1 MCEIHRLI
9 TNTCLTQ
16 VLIFKYH
23 KVMNKIPLSGFCLLL
38 KSRHKHLFRIMRIT
52 YMLLFAAVLCLHA
65 ENAISQK
72 ITLQGDNLSVK
83 DYLNTIEKQTDYL
96 FIYDAGVNVNK
107 KISVNMVGKSIREV
121 LDNLSTQLGLN
132 YSQKGS
138 YIVLSSYKV
147 KETSI
152 PVVAQQKKTI
162 TGVVTD
168 DLGEPIIGANV
179 IEKGTTNGIITD
191 INGKFT
197 LDIAPGAVIQFSYI
211 GYNTQEVKVG
221 NQSTLA
227 IQLVE
232 DTLALSEVV
241 VVGYG
246 IQRKVTT
253 TGAVTKL
260 EGDEINKMTVVN
272 ATKALQGLSPG
283 ITVVDRGGA
292 PGSDDPEIYLR
303 GVGTT
308 GNAKPLVLVDG
319 IEMSLSQ
326 IPSSEIENISVL
338 KDAASASIY
347 GSRAA
352 HGVIL
357 VTTKRGKEGKV
368 KLSYD
373 GTIGFQDRAVKAE
386 QVSARE
392 YMTMV
397 NEALVNSGG
406 SNKYSEDDILATE
419 RGDDPYNHSYLN
431 WGDEVYKPTY
441 ITQHTLNL
449 TGGSEVGRYLVSFD
463 YLDQPGLVKN
473 TEYQRYSYR
482 VNTDLNIGK
491 MLKVSSDVTYRHID
505 RLWPEALGSVQYDV
519 WSMQPTS
526 PVRYENGD
534 YRLDKQNRNA
544 ISLMDMDVVG
554 EDRYNKDV
562 VYGQVKADFEP
573 IKDLVFTGMASLNG
587 SWDRRKIHYKNHKY
601 YNEVGELIT
610 QRNNPNSVK
619 DSRND
624 SYQMTLRFLAN
635 YKKRFGDDHD
645 LALLYGMEQI
655 SYRNYYSMAQRKD
668 LISDALPDISL
679 GSAGSQFAEGYPTK
693 WGINSFFGRVNYGFK
708 DKYLFEA
715 NIRTDG
721 SSRFAKGHKWGVFPS
736 FSAAWRISEEGFM
749 KNLGFVDNLK
759 LRASWGQTGNER
771 IDAFMYLPQ
780 YNTSNVVMNGSLV
793 SAVYQK
799 KMANPD
805 VTWETV
811 EQTNIGLD
819 FGFLNNSIYG
829 ELDWYSKDTKD
840 ILLALGIP
848 HFIGLDAPEQNAGV
862 VRNSG
867 IEAMVGFRKTFGEFT
882 FNTSFNLAYNKNEW
896 IDRGGDDKNISGYN
910 IQTIGSPLNA
920 FYIYQADGLIANEQ
934 ELEEYRAKYKS
945 DPRGMSDLHAGDV
958 KLVDTNNDGTIDPDD
973 RQIFASN
980 IPKFTYGWNI
990 SGEYKGFDLSLL
1002 FQGSSGANRMMYG
1015 EWIEGPSY
1023 EAFTGVH
1030 FRDRWTEENQNGNAE
1045 MPRLEAANNRNASTY
1060 NSFFLKK
1067 TNYLRLKNAQ
1077 LGYTFS
1083 KGITDKLRITK
1094 LRLYVSGSNLLT
1106 FSSLYQGL
1114 DPEGKSDRINDFPPL
1129 KIVNFG
1135 VNIIF

>member
-1 MCEIHRLI
+1 M
-9 TNTCLTQ
+9 
-16 VLIFKYH
+16 
-23 KVMNKIPLSGFCLLL
+23 KVTSA
-38 KSRHKHLFRIMRIT
+38 
-52 YMLLFAAVLCLHA
+52 LLFAAVFCLHA
-65 ENAISQK
+65 ENAFTQR
-72 ITLQGDNLSVK
+72 ITLEGNNLSVK
-83 DYLNTIEKQTDYL
+83 DYLNTIEKQTEYL
-96 FIYDAGVNVNK
+96 FVYDAGVNVNK
-107 KISVNMVGKSIREV
+107 KITLRMNNQSIKEV
-121 LDNLSTQLGLN
+121 LDNLASQLGLS
-132 YSQKGS
+132 YAQEGS
-138 YIVLSSYKV
+138 YIILSSASKNEIAE
-147 KETSI
+147 KLS
-152 PVVAQQKKTI
+152 VAQQKKSI
-162 TGVVTD
+162 TGFVTD
-168 DLGEPIIGANV
+168 ATGEPIIGANV
-179 IEKGTTNGIITD
+179 IEKGTINGIITD
-191 INGKFT
+191 IDGKFT
-197 LDIAPGAVIQFSYI
+197 LSVNPGAIVQVSYI
-211 GYNTQEVKVG
+211 GYNTQEIKITNQPTLNVK
-221 NQSTLA
+221 
-227 IQLVE
+227 LVE
-232 DTLALSEVV
+232 DTQALNEIV

-246 IQRKVTT
+246 VQRKVTT
-253 TGAVTKL
+253 TGAVTKV
-260 EGDEINKMTVVN
+260 EGDALNKMTVVN
-272 ATKALQGLSPG
+272 ATKALQGLTPG
-283 ITVVDRGGA
+283 ITIVDRGGA

-326 IPSSEIENISVL
+326 VPAAEIENISVL

-373 GTIGFQDRAVKAE
+373 GSVGFQDRAIKAE
-386 QVSARE
+386 QLSPRE
-392 YMTMV
+392 YLGMV
-397 NEALVNSGG
+397 NEALVNAGG
-406 SNKYSEDDILATE
+406 SIKYTEDDILATE
-419 RGDDPYNHSYLN
+419 RGDDPYRHSFTN
-431 WGDEVYKPTY
+431 WTDEVYQSNY

-463 YLDQPGLVKN
+463 YLDQPGLTKN
-473 TEYQRYSYR
+473 TEYQRYNYR

-505 RLWPEALGSVQYDV
+505 RLWPEGLGDAQYRA
-519 WSMQPTS
+519 WSMQPTT
-526 PVRYENGD
+526 PIRYENGD
-534 YRLDKQNRNA
+534 YALDKQNDNPV
-544 ISLMDMDVVG
+544 SLLDMNVVG
-554 EDRYNKDV
+554 EDRYNLDAI
-562 VYGQVKADFEP
+562 YGQVKADFEP
-573 IKDLVFTGMASLNG
+573 IKDLIFTGMAAING

-601 YNEVGELIT
+601 YNEAGELLT

-619 DSRND
+619 DERNN

-635 YKKRFGDDHD
+635 YKKRFDDKHD
-645 LALLYGMEQI
+645 LSLLYGMEQI
-655 SYRNYYSMAQRKD
+655 SYRNYYSMAQRKE
-668 LISDALPDISL
+668 LISDELPDVGL
-679 GSAGSQFAEGYPTK
+679 GSAGSQFADGKPTK
-693 WGINSFFGRVNYGFK
+693 WGINSFFGRINYGFM

-736 FSAAWRISEEGFM
+736 FSAAWRISQEEFM
-749 KNLGFVDNLK
+749 KNLTFVDNLK

-780 YNTSNVVMNGSLV
+780 YNVENVVMNGSLV
-793 SAVYQK
+793 SSVFQK

-829 ELDWYSKDTKD
+829 EFDWYTKDTKD

-848 HFIGLDAPEQNAGV
+848 KFIGLEAPEQNAGV

-867 IEAMVGFRKTFGEFT
+867 VEAMVGFRKTFGEVN
-882 FNTSFNLAYNKNEW
+882 FNTSFNFSYNKNQW
-896 IDRGGDDKNISGYN
+896 IDRGGDDNIDKWN
-910 IQTIGSPLNA
+910 IQRVGSPLNA
-920 FYIYQADGLIANEQ
+920 FYIYEADGLIANEK
-934 ELEEYRAKYKS
+934 ELAEYKAMYKS

-958 KLVDTNNDGTIDPDD
+958 KLVDTNGDGTIDPDD
-973 RQIFASN
+973 RQVFTSN

-990 SGEYKGFDLSLL
+990 SADYKGFDLSLL

-1023 EAFTGVH
+1023 EAFGGIH
-1030 FRDRWTEENQNGNAE
+1030 FRDRWTEDNQDPNAS

-1067 TNYLRLKNAQ
+1067 VNYLRLKNAQ
-1077 LGYTFS
+1077 LGYTFDNRLTQ
-1083 KGITDKLRITK
+1083 KAHIGK
-1094 LRLYVSGSNLLT
+1094 LRLYVSGSNLFTL
-1106 FSSLYQGL
+1106 SSMDQGL
-1114 DPEGKSDRINDFPPL
+1114 DPEGKSDRVSAFPPL
-1129 KIVNFG
+1129 RIINFG

>member
-1 MCEIHRLI
+1 
-9 TNTCLTQ
+9 
-16 VLIFKYH
+16 
-23 KVMNKIPLSGFCLLL
+23 MNFCSDNKTVRPDMAVKIL
-38 KSRHKHLFRIMRIT
+38 RIMRF
-52 YMLLFAAVLCLHA
+52 YLLFLVLSVA
-65 ENAISQK
+65 SAFASTSYSQSTSL
-72 ITLQGDNLSVK
+72 TLQ
-83 DYLNTIEKQTDYL
+83 LNNTPIEDVLNRIEEQTEFRFLY
-96 FIYDAGVNVNK
+96 NK
-107 KISVNMVGKSIREV
+107 KIVNVERKVNVAVEGKSISEV
-121 LDNLSTQLGLN
+121 LDNLFKNAGI
-132 YSQKGS
+132 S
-138 YIVLSSYKV
+138 YTISDRQIVLNK
-147 KETSI
+147 KESLTS
-152 PVVAQQKKTI
+152 AQQSNWV

-168 DLGEPIIGANV
+168 EYGDPIIGANV

-191 INGKFT
+191 LDGKFT
-197 LDIAPGAVIQFSYI
+197 INVNPGAVLQFSYI
-211 GYNTQEVKVG
+211 GYMTREITVKD
-221 NQSTLA
+221 QSVLS
-227 IQLVE
+227 IKLSE
-232 DTLALSEVV
+232 DTQALNEVV

-246 IQRKVTT
+246 VQRKVTT

-260 EGDEINKMTVVN
+260 EGDDLNKMTVVN
-272 ATKALQGLSPG
+272 VTKALQGMSPG
-283 ITVVDRGGA
+283 ITIVDRGGA

-308 GNAKPLVLVDG
+308 GNANPLVLVDG

-326 IPSSEIENISVL
+326 IPSSEIDNISVL

-368 KLSYD
+368 RLSYD
-373 GTIGFQDRAVKAE
+373 GSIGFQDRAVKAE

-397 NEALVNSGG
+397 NESLINAGG
-406 SNKYSEDDILATE
+406 VSKYTEDDILATE
-419 RGDDPYNHSYLN
+419 RGSDPFNHSFTN
-431 WGDEVYKPTY
+431 WPDQVYKSNY

-449 TGGSEVGRYLVSFD
+449 NGGSEVGRYLVSFD
-463 YLDQPGLVKN
+463 YLDQPGLTDN
-473 TEYQRYSYR
+473 TEYKRYSYR

-491 MLKVSSDVTYRHID
+491 MLKVSSDMTFRHID
-505 RLWPEALGSVQYDV
+505 RLWPEGLGDAQYNA
-519 WSMQPTS
+519 WSMQPTT
-526 PVRYENGD
+526 PNKYENGD
-534 YRLDKQNRNA
+534 YVLDKQNR
-544 ISLMDMDVVG
+544 SVLSYTDLDVVG
-554 EDRYNKDV
+554 EDRYNMDA

-573 IKDLVFTGMASLNG
+573 IKDLIFTGMVSLNG
-587 SWDRRKIHYKNHKY
+587 NWDRRKIHYKNHKY
-601 YNEVGELIT
+601 YNEAGELIT

-619 DSRND
+619 DERNN
-624 SYQMTLRFLAN
+624 SYQMTMRFLAN

-645 LALLYGMEQI
+645 LAFLYGMEQI
-655 SYRNYYSMAQRKD
+655 SFRKYYSMAQRKD
-668 LISDALPDISL
+668 LISDALPDVSL
-679 GSAGSQFAEGYPTK
+679 GSAGSQFAEGRPTK
-693 WGINSFFGRVNYGFK
+693 WGINSYFGRINYGFR

-715 NIRTDG
+715 NIRADG

-771 IDAFMYLPQ
+771 IDAFMFLPQ
-780 YNTSNVVMNGSLV
+780 YNTANVVMNGSLV

-811 EQTNIGLD
+811 EQTNVGLD
-819 FGFLNNSIYG
+819 FAFLNNSLYG
-829 ELDWYSKDTKD
+829 EIDWYTKDTKD

-848 HFIGLDAPEQNAGV
+848 KFIGLDAPEQNAGV

-867 IEAMVGFRKTFGEFT
+867 IETMLGFRKTFGEVT
-882 FNTSFNLAYNKNEW
+882 FNTSVNLAYNKNEW
-896 IDRGGDDKNISGYN
+896 IDRGGDDKNISGYT
-910 IQTIGSPLNA
+910 IQHLGSALNS
-920 FYIYQADGLIANEQ
+920 FFIYEADGLIANEK

-958 KLVDTNNDGTIDPDD
+958 KLVDSNGDGTIDPDD
-973 RQIFASN
+973 RQIFTSN
-980 IPKFTYGWNI
+980 IPKFTYGLNI
-990 SGEYKGFDLSLL
+990 GGEYKGFDVSLL

-1030 FRDRWTEENQNGNAE
+1030 FRDRWTEENQDGNAK

-1067 TNYLRLKNAQ
+1067 VNYLRLKNVQ
-1077 LGYTFS
+1077 VGYTFPS
-1083 KGITDKLRITK
+1083 SIVDKLHLTK
-1094 LRLYVSGSNLLT
+1094 LRLYVSGSNLFT
-1106 FSSLYQGL
+1106 FSSMDKGL
-1114 DPEGKSDRINDFPPL
+1114 DPEAKSDRINAFPPL
-1129 KIVNFG
+1129 RIMNFG
-1135 VNIIF
+1135 VNVIF

>member
-1 MCEIHRLI
+1 
-9 TNTCLTQ
+9 
-16 VLIFKYH
+16 
-23 KVMNKIPLSGFCLLL
+23 
-38 KSRHKHLFRIMRIT
+38 
-52 YMLLFAAVLCLHA
+52 MLLFAAVLCLHA

-138 YIVLSSYKV
+138 YIVLSSHKV

-232 DTLALSEVV
+232 DTQALSEVV

>member
-1 MCEIHRLI
+1 
-9 TNTCLTQ
+9 
-16 VLIFKYH
+16 
-23 KVMNKIPLSGFCLLL
+23 MNKIPLSGFCPAL

-52 YMLLFAAVLCLHA
+52 YMFLFAAIFCLHA

-83 DYLNTIEKQTDYL
+83 DYLNTIEKQTEYL

-107 KISVNMVGKSIREV
+107 KISMNMVSTSIKEV
-121 LDNLSTQLGLN
+121 LDNMSSQLGLS

-138 YIVLSSYKV
+138 YIVLSSYKA
-147 KETSI
+147 KETSV
-152 PVVAQQKKTI
+152 PAVAQQKKTI

-168 DLGEPIIGANV
+168 DMGEPIIGANV

-191 INGKFT
+191 MDGKFT
-197 LDIAPGAVIQFSYI
+197 LEIAPGAIVQVSYI
-211 GYNTQEVKVG
+211 GYNTQEIKVG

-227 IQLVE
+227 IKLVE
-232 DTLALSEVV
+232 DTQALSEVV

-253 TGAVTKL
+253 TGAVSKL
-260 EGDEINKMTVVN
+260 EGEDLNKMTVVN

-283 ITVVDRGGA
+283 ITIVDRGGA

-373 GTIGFQDRAVKAE
+373 GTIGFQDRAVKAK

-392 YMTMV
+392 YMTMA

-406 SNKYSEDDILATE
+406 SIKYSEEDILATE
-419 RGDDPYNHSYLN
+419 RGDDPYNHSYIN
-431 WGDEVYKPTY
+431 WADEVYKPNY

-463 YLDQPGLVKN
+463 YLDQPGLIKN

-505 RLWPEALGSVQYDV
+505 RLWPESLGSVQYDV

-554 EDRYNKDV
+554 EDRYNKDI

-601 YNEVGELIT
+601 FNDAGELVT

-619 DSRND
+619 DERND

-668 LISDALPDISL
+668 LISDALPDVSL
-679 GSAGSQFAEGYPTK
+679 GSAGSQFAEGKPTK

-708 DKYLFEA
+708 DRYLFEA

-721 SSRFAKGHKWGVFPS
+721 SSRFAKGNKWGVFPS

-749 KNLGFVDNLK
+749 KNLTFVDNLK

-811 EQTNIGLD
+811 EQTNVGLD
-819 FGFLNNSIYG
+819 FGILNNMIYG
-829 ELDWYSKDTKD
+829 ELDWYSKETKD

-848 HFIGLDAPEQNAGV
+848 KFIGLDAPEQNAGV

-867 IEAMVGFRKTFGEFT
+867 IEAMVGFRKTFGDFT
-882 FNTSFNLAYNKNEW
+882 FNTSFNLAYNNNKW
-896 IDRGGDDKNISGYN
+896 VDRGGDDKNISGYN
-910 IQTIGSPLNA
+910 IQTIDSPLNA

-934 ELEEYRAKYKS
+934 ELAEYKAKYKS

-958 KLVDTNNDGTIDPDD
+958 KLVDTNGDGTIDPDD
-973 RQIFASN
+973 RQIFNPN
-980 IPKFTYGWNI
+980 IPKFTFGWNI
-990 SGEYKGFDLSLL
+990 SGEYKGFDLTLL

-1023 EAFTGVH
+1023 EAFTGIH

-1067 TNYLRLKNAQ
+1067 ANYLRLKNAQ
-1077 LGYTFS
+1077 LGYTFPKS
-1083 KGITDKLRITK
+1083 ITDNLRITK

-1129 KIVNFG
+1129 RIVNFG

>member
-1 MCEIHRLI
+1 MNSISDKKIERHSTAIKILH
-9 TNTCLTQ
+9 
-16 VLIFKYH
+16 
-23 KVMNKIPLSGFCLLL
+23 VMRF
-38 KSRHKHLFRIMRIT
+38 
-52 YMLLFAAVLCLHA
+52 YLLFLIVSITQAFGSALY
-65 ENAISQK
+65 SQSASL
-72 ITLQGDNLSVK
+72 TLRMNDT
-83 DYLNTIEKQTDYL
+83 TIEDVLNRIEEQTEFRFLY
-96 FIYDAGVNVNK
+96 NK
-107 KISVNMVGKSIREV
+107 KIVDVEHKVNVSTKNGKITDV
-121 LDNLSTQLGLN
+121 LDHLFKDAGI
-132 YSQKGS
+132 S
-138 YIVLSSYKV
+138 YTISDRQIVLNKKDAFKSV
-147 KETSI
+147 
-152 PVVAQQKKTI
+152 QQSNQV
-162 TGVVTD
+162 TGIVTD
-168 DLGEPIIGANV
+168 ANGDPIIGANV
-179 IEKGTTNGIITD
+179 IEKGTTNGIISD
-191 INGKFT
+191 LDGKFT
-197 LDIAPGAVIQFSYI
+197 INVNPGAVLQVSYI
-211 GYNTQEVKVG
+211 GYITREIIVKD
-221 NQSTLA
+221 QSFLTVKLS
-227 IQLVE
+227 E
-232 DTLALSEVV
+232 DTQALNEVV

-260 EGDEINKMTVVN
+260 EGEDLNKMTVVN
-272 ATKALQGLSPG
+272 VTKALQGLSPG
-283 ITVVDRGGA
+283 ITIVDRGGA

-308 GNAKPLVLVDG
+308 GNANPLVLVDG

-326 IPSSEIENISVL
+326 IPSAEIENISVL

-373 GTIGFQDRAVKAE
+373 GSVGFQDRAVKAE

-397 NEALVNSGG
+397 NEALINAGG
-406 SNKYSEDDILATE
+406 SSKYSEEDILATE
-419 RGDDPYNHSYLN
+419 NGSDPYKHSFTN
-431 WGDEVYKPTY
+431 WPNEVYKSNY

-463 YLDQPGLVKN
+463 YLDQPGLTEN
-473 TEYQRYSYR
+473 TEYKRYSYR

-505 RLWPEALGSVQYDV
+505 RLWPEGLEDAQYNA
-519 WSMQPTS
+519 WSMQPTT
-526 PVRYENGD
+526 PNKYENGD
-534 YRLDKQNRNA
+534 YVLDKQNRSVMSYTDLN
-544 ISLMDMDVVG
+544 VVG
-554 EDRYNKDV
+554 EDRYNLDA

-573 IKDLVFTGMASLNG
+573 IKDLIFTGMVSING
-587 SWDRRKIHYKNHKY
+587 NWDRRKIHYKNHKY
-601 YNEVGELIT
+601 YNEAGELIT

-619 DSRND
+619 DERNND
-624 SYQMTLRFLAN
+624 YQMTMRFLAN
-635 YKKRFGDDHD
+635 YKKRLGDDHD
-645 LALLYGMEQI
+645 LSFLYGMEQI
-655 SYRNYYSMAQRKD
+655 SYRKYYSMAQRKD
-668 LISDALPDISL
+668 LISDELPDISL
-679 GSAGSQFAEGYPTK
+679 GSAGSQFAEGKPTK
-693 WGINSFFGRVNYGFK
+693 WGINSYFGRINYGFK

-715 NIRTDG
+715 NIRADG

-736 FSAAWRISEEGFM
+736 FSAAWRISEEAFM

-780 YNTSNVVMNGSLV
+780 YNISKDDESPIVMNGSLV

-819 FGFLNNSIYG
+819 FSILNNSIYG
-829 ELDWYSKDTKD
+829 ELDWYTKDTKD

-848 HFIGLDAPEQNAGV
+848 KFIGLDAPEQNAGV

-867 IEAMVGFRKTFGEFT
+867 VEAMIGFRKTFGDVS
-882 FNTSFNLAYNKNEW
+882 FNTSVNLAYNKNEW
-896 IDRGGDDKNISGYN
+896 IDRGGDDKNIDGYK
-910 IQTIGSPLNA
+910 IQHIGSALNS
-920 FYIYQADGLIANEQ
+920 FYIYQADGLIANEK
-934 ELEEYRAKYKS
+934 ELEEYKAKYKS

-958 KLVDTNNDGTIDPDD
+958 KLVDTNGDGTIDPDD
-973 RQIFASN
+973 RQIFTSN

-990 SGEYKGFDLSLL
+990 GADYKGFDLSLL

-1030 FRDRWTEENQNGNAE
+1030 FRDRWTEDNQNGNAS

-1060 NSFFLKK
+1060 NSFFLQKV
-1067 TNYLRLKNAQ
+1067 NYLRLKNVQ
-1077 LGYTFS
+1077 LGYTFPTN
-1083 KGITDKLRITK
+1083 IIDKLRITK
-1094 LRLYVSGSNLLT
+1094 LRLYVSGSNLFT
-1106 FSSLYQGL
+1106 VSSMDKGL
-1114 DPEGKSDRINDFPPL
+1114 DPEDKSDRLKTFPPL
-1129 KIVNFG
+1129 RIINFG

>member
-72 ITLQGDNLSVK
+72 ITLQGDNLSLK

-138 YIVLSSYKV
+138 YIVLSSHKV

-232 DTLALSEVV
+232 DTQALSEVV

-419 RGDDPYNHSYLN
+419 RGDDLYNHSYLN

-624 SYQMTLRFLAN
+624 SYQMTLRFLAH

>member
-1 MCEIHRLI
+1 
-9 TNTCLTQ
+9 
-16 VLIFKYH
+16 
-23 KVMNKIPLSGFCLLL
+23 MNFCSDNKTVRPDMAVKIL
-38 KSRHKHLFRIMRIT
+38 RIMRF
-52 YMLLFAAVLCLHA
+52 YLLFLVLSVA
-65 ENAISQK
+65 SAFASTSYSQSTSL
-72 ITLQGDNLSVK
+72 TLQ
-83 DYLNTIEKQTDYL
+83 LNNTPIEDVLNRIEEQTEFRFLY
-96 FIYDAGVNVNK
+96 NK
-107 KISVNMVGKSIREV
+107 KIVNVERKVNVAVEGKSISEV
-121 LDNLSTQLGLN
+121 LDNLFKNAGI
-132 YSQKGS
+132 S
-138 YIVLSSYKV
+138 YTISDRQIVLNK
-147 KETSI
+147 KESLTS
-152 PVVAQQKKTI
+152 AQQSNRV

-168 DLGEPIIGANV
+168 EYGDPIIGANV

-191 INGKFT
+191 LDGKFT
-197 LDIAPGAVIQFSYI
+197 INVNPGAVLQFSYI
-211 GYNTQEVKVG
+211 GYMTREITVKD
-221 NQSTLA
+221 QSVLS
-227 IQLVE
+227 IKLSE
-232 DTLALSEVV
+232 DTQALNEVV

-246 IQRKVTT
+246 VQRKVTT

-260 EGDEINKMTVVN
+260 EGDDLNKMTVVN
-272 ATKALQGLSPG
+272 VTKALQGMSPG
-283 ITVVDRGGA
+283 ITIVDRGGA

-308 GNAKPLVLVDG
+308 GNANPLVLVDG

-326 IPSSEIENISVL
+326 IPSSEIDNISVL

-368 KLSYD
+368 RLSYD
-373 GTIGFQDRAVKAE
+373 GSIGFQDRAVKAE

-397 NEALVNSGG
+397 NESLINAGG
-406 SNKYSEDDILATE
+406 VSKYTEDDILATE
-419 RGDDPYNHSYLN
+419 RGSDPFNHSFTN
-431 WGDEVYKPTY
+431 WPDQVYKSNY

-449 TGGSEVGRYLVSFD
+449 NGGSEVGRYLVSFD
-463 YLDQPGLVKN
+463 YLDQPGLTEN
-473 TEYQRYSYR
+473 TEYKRYSYR

-491 MLKVSSDVTYRHID
+491 MLKVSSDMTFRHID
-505 RLWPEALGSVQYDV
+505 RLWPEGLGDAQYNA
-519 WSMQPTS
+519 WSMQPTT
-526 PVRYENGD
+526 PNKYENGD
-534 YRLDKQNRNA
+534 YVLDKQNRSALSYTDLN
-544 ISLMDMDVVG
+544 VVG
-554 EDRYNKDV
+554 EDRYNMDA

-573 IKDLVFTGMASLNG
+573 IKDLIFTGMVSLNG
-587 SWDRRKIHYKNHKY
+587 NWDRRKIHYKNHKY
-601 YNEVGELIT
+601 YNEAGELIT

-619 DSRND
+619 DERNN
-624 SYQMTLRFLAN
+624 SYQMTMRFLAN

-645 LALLYGMEQI
+645 LAFLYGMEQI
-655 SYRNYYSMAQRKD
+655 SFRKYYSMAQRKD
-668 LISDALPDISL
+668 LISDALPDVSL
-679 GSAGSQFAEGYPTK
+679 GSAGSQFAEGRPTK
-693 WGINSFFGRVNYGFK
+693 WGINSYFGRINYGFR

-715 NIRTDG
+715 NIRADG

-771 IDAFMYLPQ
+771 IDAFMFLPQ
-780 YNTSNVVMNGSLV
+780 YNTANVVMNGSLV

-811 EQTNIGLD
+811 EQTNVGLD
-819 FGFLNNSIYG
+819 FAFLNNSLYG
-829 ELDWYSKDTKD
+829 EIDWYTKDTKD

-848 HFIGLDAPEQNAGV
+848 KFIGLDAPEQNAGV

-867 IEAMVGFRKTFGEFT
+867 IETMLGFRKTFGEVT
-882 FNTSFNLAYNKNEW
+882 FNTSVNLAYNKNEW
-896 IDRGGDDKNISGYN
+896 IDRGGDDKNISGYT
-910 IQTIGSPLNA
+910 IQHLGSALNS
-920 FYIYQADGLIANEQ
+920 FFIYEADGLIANEK

-958 KLVDTNNDGTIDPDD
+958 KLVDSNGDGTIDPDD
-973 RQIFASN
+973 RQIFTSN
-980 IPKFTYGWNI
+980 IPKFTYGLNI
-990 SGEYKGFDLSLL
+990 GGEYKGFDVSLL

-1030 FRDRWTEENQNGNAE
+1030 FRDRWTEENQDGNAK

-1067 TNYLRLKNAQ
+1067 VNYLRLKNVQ
-1077 LGYTFS
+1077 VGYTFPS
-1083 KGITDKLRITK
+1083 SIVDKLHLTK
-1094 LRLYVSGSNLLT
+1094 LRLYVSGSNLFT
-1106 FSSLYQGL
+1106 FSSMDKGL
-1114 DPEGKSDRINDFPPL
+1114 DPEAKSDRINAFPPL
-1129 KIVNFG
+1129 RIMNFG
-1135 VNIIF
+1135 VNVIF

>member
-1 MCEIHRLI
+1 
-9 TNTCLTQ
+9 
-16 VLIFKYH
+16 
-23 KVMNKIPLSGFCLLL
+23 MNKIPLSGFCLLL

-52 YMLLFAAVLCLHA
+52 YMLLFAAIFCLHA

-72 ITLQGDNLSVK
+72 ITLQGDNLSLK

-107 KISVNMVGKSIREV
+107 RISVNMVGKSIKEV

-138 YIVLSSYKV
+138 YIVLSSYKA
-147 KETSI
+147 KETSA
-152 PVVAQQKKTI
+152 PVIAQQKKTI

-168 DLGEPIIGANV
+168 DLCETIIDAIV
-179 IEKGTTNGIITD
+179 IEKGPTHGIITD
-191 INGKFT
+191 IDGKFT
-197 LDIAPGAVIQFSYI
+197 LEVAPGAVVQVSYI

-232 DTLALSEVV
+232 DTQALSEVV

-246 IQRKVTT
+246 VQRKVTT

-373 GTIGFQDRAVKAE
+373 GTIGFQDRAVRAE

-406 SNKYSEDDILATE
+406 SIKYSEDDILATE

-431 WGDEVYKPTY
+431 WANEVYKPTY

-491 MLKVSSDVTYRHID
+491 MLKVSSDVTYRHVD
-505 RLWPEALGSVQYDV
+505 RLWPESLGSVQYDV

-544 ISLMDMDVVG
+544 ISLMDLDVVG
-554 EDRYNKDV
+554 EDRYNMDV

-587 SWDRRKIHYKNHKY
+587 SWDRRKIHYKNYKY
-601 YNEVGELIT
+601 YNETGELVT

-619 DSRND
+619 DSRNN

-668 LISDALPDISL
+668 LISDALPDVSL

-819 FGFLNNSIYG
+819 FGFLNNTIYG

-867 IEAMVGFRKTFGEFT
+867 VEAMVGFRKTFGEFT

-1083 KGITDKLRITK
+1083 KDIRDKLRITK

>member
-1 MCEIHRLI
+1 
-9 TNTCLTQ
+9 
-16 VLIFKYH
+16 
-23 KVMNKIPLSGFCLLL
+23 
-38 KSRHKHLFRIMRIT
+38 
-52 YMLLFAAVLCLHA
+52 
-65 ENAISQK
+65 
-72 ITLQGDNLSVK
+72 
-83 DYLNTIEKQTDYL
+83 
-96 FIYDAGVNVNK
+96 
-107 KISVNMVGKSIREV
+107 MVGKSIKEV
-121 LDNLSTQLGLN
+121 LDNFSALLGLS

-138 YIVLSSYKV
+138 YIVLSSHKI
-147 KETSI
+147 KETSALL
-152 PVVAQQKKTI
+152 VDRQKKTI

-168 DLGEPIIGANV
+168 EMGEPIIGANV

-191 INGKFT
+191 IDGKFT
-197 LDIAPGAVIQFSYI
+197 LEVAPGAVVQVSYI
-211 GYNTQEVKVG
+211 GYNTQEVKIG
-221 NQSTLA
+221 NQSAFA
-227 IQLVE
+227 IRLVE
-232 DTLALSEVV
+232 DTQALSEVV

-246 IQRKVTT
+246 VQRKVTT

-406 SNKYSEDDILATE
+406 SIQYSEDDILATE

-431 WGDEVYKPTY
+431 WGNEVYKPTY
-441 ITQHTLNL
+441 IMQHTLNL

-463 YLDQPGLVKN
+463 YLDQPGLIEN

-505 RLWPEALGSVQYDV
+505 RLWPESLGSVQYEV

-526 PVRYENGD
+526 PVKYENGD

-587 SWDRRKIHYKNHKY
+587 SWDRRKIHYKNYKY
-601 YNEVGELIT
+601 YNEAGELVT

-619 DSRND
+619 DSRNN

-668 LISDALPDISL
+668 LISDALPDVSL

-736 FSAAWRISEEGFM
+736 FSAAWRISEEGFV

-819 FGFLNNSIYG
+819 FGFLNNTIYG

-867 IEAMVGFRKTFGEFT
+867 IEAMAGFRKTFGEFT

-896 IDRGGDDKNISGYN
+896 VDRGGDDKNISGYN

-1023 EAFTGVH
+1023 EAFTGIH
-1030 FRDRWTEENQNGNAE
+1030 FRDRWTEENRNGNAE

>member
-1 MCEIHRLI
+1 
-9 TNTCLTQ
+9 
-16 VLIFKYH
+16 
-23 KVMNKIPLSGFCLLL
+23 
-38 KSRHKHLFRIMRIT
+38 
-52 YMLLFAAVLCLHA
+52 MLLFAAIFCLHA
-65 ENAISQK
+65 EHAISQK
-72 ITLQGDNLSVK
+72 ITLQGDNLSLK
-83 DYLNTIEKQTDYL
+83 DYLNTIEKQTEYL

-107 KISVNMVGKSIREV
+107 KISVNMVGKSIKEV
-121 LDNLSTQLGLN
+121 LDNFSALLGLS

-138 YIVLSSYKV
+138 YIVLSSHKI
-147 KETSI
+147 KETSALL
-152 PVVAQQKKTI
+152 VDRQKKTI

-168 DLGEPIIGANV
+168 EMGEPIIGANV

-191 INGKFT
+191 IDGKFT
-197 LDIAPGAVIQFSYI
+197 LEVAPGAVVQVSYI
-211 GYNTQEVKVG
+211 GYNTQEVKIG
-221 NQSTLA
+221 NQSALA
-227 IQLVE
+227 IRLVE
-232 DTLALSEVV
+232 DTQALSEVV

-246 IQRKVTT
+246 VQRKVTT

-397 NEALVNSGG
+397 NEALVNPGG
-406 SNKYSEDDILATE
+406 SIQYSEDDILATE

-431 WGDEVYKPTY
+431 WGNEVYKPTY

-463 YLDQPGLVKN
+463 YLDQPGLIEN

-505 RLWPEALGSVQYDV
+505 RLWSESLGSVQYEV

-526 PVRYENGD
+526 PVKYENGD

-587 SWDRRKIHYKNHKY
+587 SWDRRKIHYKNYKY
-601 YNEVGELIT
+601 YNEAGELVT

-619 DSRND
+619 DSRNN

-668 LISDALPDISL
+668 LISDALPDVSL

-736 FSAAWRISEEGFM
+736 FSAAWRISEEGFV

-819 FGFLNNSIYG
+819 FGFLNNTIYG

-867 IEAMVGFRKTFGEFT
+867 IEAMAGFRKTFGEFT

-896 IDRGGDDKNISGYN
+896 VDRGGDDKNISGYN

-1023 EAFTGVH
+1023 EAFTGIH
-1030 FRDRWTEENQNGNAE
+1030 FRDRWTEENRNGNAE

>member
-1 MCEIHRLI
+1 
-9 TNTCLTQ
+9 
-16 VLIFKYH
+16 
-23 KVMNKIPLSGFCLLL
+23 MNKIPLSGFCLLL

-52 YMLLFAAVLCLHA
+52 YMLLFAAIFCLHA

-72 ITLQGDNLSVK
+72 ITLQGDNLSLK

-107 KISVNMVGKSIREV
+107 RISVNMVGKSIKEV

-138 YIVLSSYKV
+138 YIVLSSYKA
-147 KETSI
+147 KKTSA
-152 PVVAQQKKTI
+152 PVIAQQKKTI

-191 INGKFT
+191 IDGKFT
-197 LDIAPGAVIQFSYI
+197 LEVAPGAVVQVSYI

-232 DTLALSEVV
+232 DTQALSEVV

-246 IQRKVTT
+246 VQRKVTT

-373 GTIGFQDRAVKAE
+373 GTIGFQDRAVRAE

-406 SNKYSEDDILATE
+406 SIKYSEDDILATE

-431 WGDEVYKPTY
+431 WANEVYKPTY

-491 MLKVSSDVTYRHID
+491 MLKVSSDVTYRHVD
-505 RLWPEALGSVQYDV
+505 RLWPESLGSVQYDV

-544 ISLMDMDVVG
+544 ISLMDLDVVG
-554 EDRYNKDV
+554 EDRYNMDV

-587 SWDRRKIHYKNHKY
+587 SWDRRKIHYKNYKY
-601 YNEVGELIT
+601 YNEAGELVT

-619 DSRND
+619 DSRNN

-635 YKKRFGDDHD
+635 YKKRFGDNHD

-668 LISDALPDISL
+668 LISDALPDVSL

-819 FGFLNNSIYG
+819 FGFLNNTIYG

-867 IEAMVGFRKTFGEFT
+867 VEAMVGFRKTFGEFT

>member
-1 MCEIHRLI
+1 
-9 TNTCLTQ
+9 
-16 VLIFKYH
+16 
-23 KVMNKIPLSGFCLLL
+23 
-38 KSRHKHLFRIMRIT
+38 
-52 YMLLFAAVLCLHA
+52 
-65 ENAISQK
+65 
-72 ITLQGDNLSVK
+72 
-83 DYLNTIEKQTDYL
+83 
-96 FIYDAGVNVNK
+96 
-107 KISVNMVGKSIREV
+107 
-121 LDNLSTQLGLN
+121 
-132 YSQKGS
+132 
-138 YIVLSSYKV
+138 
-147 KETSI
+147 
-152 PVVAQQKKTI
+152 
-162 TGVVTD
+162 
-168 DLGEPIIGANV
+168 
-179 IEKGTTNGIITD
+179 
-191 INGKFT
+191 
-197 LDIAPGAVIQFSYI
+197 
-211 GYNTQEVKVG
+211 
-221 NQSTLA
+221 
-227 IQLVE
+227 
-232 DTLALSEVV
+232 
-241 VVGYG
+241 
-246 IQRKVTT
+246 
-253 TGAVTKL
+253 
-260 EGDEINKMTVVN
+260 
-272 ATKALQGLSPG
+272 
-283 ITVVDRGGA
+283 
-292 PGSDDPEIYLR
+292 
-303 GVGTT
+303 
-308 GNAKPLVLVDG
+308 
-319 IEMSLSQ
+319 
-326 IPSSEIENISVL
+326 
-338 KDAASASIY
+338 
-347 GSRAA
+347 
-352 HGVIL
+352 
-357 VTTKRGKEGKV
+357 
-368 KLSYD
+368 
-373 GTIGFQDRAVKAE
+373 
-386 QVSARE
+386 
-392 YMTMV
+392 
-397 NEALVNSGG
+397 
-406 SNKYSEDDILATE
+406 
-419 RGDDPYNHSYLN
+419 
-431 WGDEVYKPTY
+431 
-441 ITQHTLNL
+441 
-449 TGGSEVGRYLVSFD
+449 
-463 YLDQPGLVKN
+463 
-473 TEYQRYSYR
+473 
-482 VNTDLNIGK
+482 
-491 MLKVSSDVTYRHID
+491 
-505 RLWPEALGSVQYDV
+505 
-519 WSMQPTS
+519 
-526 PVRYENGD
+526 
-534 YRLDKQNRNA
+534 
-544 ISLMDMDVVG
+544 
-554 EDRYNKDV
+554 
-562 VYGQVKADFEP
+562 
-573 IKDLVFTGMASLNG
+573 MASLNG
-587 SWDRRKIHYKNHKY
+587 SWDRRKIHYKNYKY
-601 YNEVGELIT
+601 YNEAGELVT

-619 DSRND
+619 DSRNN

-668 LISDALPDISL
+668 LISDALPDVSL

-736 FSAAWRISEEGFM
+736 FSAAWRISEEGFV

-819 FGFLNNSIYG
+819 FGFLNNTIYG

-867 IEAMVGFRKTFGEFT
+867 IEAMAGFRKTFGEFT

-896 IDRGGDDKNISGYN
+896 VDRGGDDKNIGGYN

-990 SGEYKGFDLSLL
+990 SGEY
-1002 FQGSSGANRMMYG
+1002 
-1015 EWIEGPSY
+1015 IEGPSY
-1023 EAFTGVH
+1023 EAFTGIH
-1030 FRDRWTEENQNGNAE
+1030 FRDRWTEENRNGNAE

-1083 KGITDKLRITK
+1083 KGITDKLGITK

>member
-1 MCEIHRLI
+1 
-9 TNTCLTQ
+9 
-16 VLIFKYH
+16 
-23 KVMNKIPLSGFCLLL
+23 
-38 KSRHKHLFRIMRIT
+38 
-52 YMLLFAAVLCLHA
+52 
-65 ENAISQK
+65 
-72 ITLQGDNLSVK
+72 
-83 DYLNTIEKQTDYL
+83 
-96 FIYDAGVNVNK
+96 
-107 KISVNMVGKSIREV
+107 MVGKSIKEV

-147 KETSI
+147 KETSS

-162 TGVVTD
+162 TGTVTD
-168 DLGEPIIGANV
+168 NLGEPIIGANV

-197 LDIAPGAVIQFSYI
+197 LEVVPGAVVQVSYI

-227 IQLVE
+227 IQLIE
-232 DTLALSEVV
+232 DTQALSEVV

-246 IQRKVTT
+246 VQRKVTT

-373 GTIGFQDRAVKAE
+373 GTIGFQDRAVRAE

-406 SNKYSEDDILATE
+406 SIKYSEDDILATE

-431 WGDEVYKPTY
+431 WANEVYKPTY

-505 RLWPEALGSVQYDV
+505 RLWPESLGSVQYDV

-544 ISLMDMDVVG
+544 ISLMDLDVVG
-554 EDRYNKDV
+554 EDRYNMDV

-587 SWDRRKIHYKNHKY
+587 SWDRRKIHYKNYKY
-601 YNEVGELIT
+601 YNETGELVT

-619 DSRND
+619 DSRNN

-668 LISDALPDISL
+668 LISDALPDVSL

-819 FGFLNNSIYG
+819 FGLLNNTIYG

-867 IEAMVGFRKTFGEFT
+867 VEAMVGFRKTFGEFT

-973 RQIFASN
+973 RQIFTSN

-1129 KIVNFG
+1129 KIINFG

>member
-1 MCEIHRLI
+1 
-9 TNTCLTQ
+9 
-16 VLIFKYH
+16 
-23 KVMNKIPLSGFCLLL
+23 MNKLPLSGFCLLL

-52 YMLLFAAVLCLHA
+52 YMFLFAAIFCLHA

-107 KISVNMVGKSIREV
+107 RISVNMVGKSIKEV
-121 LDNLSTQLGLN
+121 LDNLSTRLGLN

-138 YIVLSSYKV
+138 YIVLSSYKA
-147 KETSI
+147 KDTSA
-152 PVVAQQKKTI
+152 PVVTQQKKTI

-197 LDIAPGAVIQFSYI
+197 LEVAPGAVVQVSYI
-211 GYNTQEVKVG
+211 GYNTQEIKVG
-221 NQSTLA
+221 NQSALV
-227 IQLVE
+227 IQMVE
-232 DTLALSEVV
+232 DTQALSEVV

-246 IQRKVTT
+246 VQRKVTT

-373 GTIGFQDRAVKAE
+373 GTIGFQDRAVRAE

-392 YMTMV
+392 YMTMT
-397 NEALVNSGG
+397 NEALVNAGG
-406 SNKYSEDDILATE
+406 SIKYSEDDILATE
-419 RGDDPYNHSYLN
+419 RGDDPYNHSYIN
-431 WGDEVYKPTY
+431 WANEVYKPTY

-505 RLWPEALGSVQYDV
+505 RLWPEALGSVQSDV

-554 EDRYNKDV
+554 EDRYNKDII
-562 VYGQVKADFEP
+562 YGQVKADFEP

-587 SWDRRKIHYKNHKY
+587 SWDRRKIHYKNYKY
-601 YNEVGELIT
+601 YNEGGELVT

-619 DSRND
+619 DSRNN

-668 LISDALPDISL
+668 LISDALPDVSL

-715 NIRTDG
+715 NIRADG

-780 YNTSNVVMNGSLV
+780 YNTSNVVMNGNLV

-811 EQTNIGLD
+811 EQTNVGLD
-819 FGFLNNSIYG
+819 FGFLNNTIYG

-867 IEAMVGFRKTFGEFT
+867 VEAMVGFRKTFGEFT

-896 IDRGGDDKNISGYN
+896 IDRGGDDK
-910 IQTIGSPLNA
+910 
-920 FYIYQADGLIANEQ
+920 
-934 ELEEYRAKYKS
+934 
-945 DPRGMSDLHAGDV
+945 
-958 KLVDTNNDGTIDPDD
+958 
-973 RQIFASN
+973 
-980 IPKFTYGWNI
+980 NI

-1114 DPEGKSDRINDFPPL
+1114 DPEGKSDRIYDFPPL

>member
-1 MCEIHRLI
+1 MNSISDKKIERHSTAIKILH
-9 TNTCLTQ
+9 
-16 VLIFKYH
+16 
-23 KVMNKIPLSGFCLLL
+23 VMRF
-38 KSRHKHLFRIMRIT
+38 
-52 YMLLFAAVLCLHA
+52 YLLFLIVSITQAFGSTLY
-65 ENAISQK
+65 SQSASL
-72 ITLQGDNLSVK
+72 TLRMSNT
-83 DYLNTIEKQTDYL
+83 TIEDVLNRIEEQTEFRFLY
-96 FIYDAGVNVNK
+96 NK
-107 KISVNMVGKSIREV
+107 KIVDVEHEVNVSTKNGKITDV
-121 LDNLSTQLGLN
+121 LDHLFKDAGI
-132 YSQKGS
+132 S
-138 YIVLSSYKV
+138 YTISDRQIVLNKKDAFKSV
-147 KETSI
+147 
-152 PVVAQQKKTI
+152 QQSNQV
-162 TGVVTD
+162 TGIVTD
-168 DLGEPIIGANV
+168 ANGDPIIGANV
-179 IEKGTTNGIITD
+179 IEKGTTNGIISD
-191 INGKFT
+191 LDGKFSI
-197 LDIAPGAVIQFSYI
+197 DVNPGAVLQVSYI
-211 GYNTQEVKVG
+211 GYVTREITVKDKSFLTVKL
-221 NQSTLA
+221 S
-227 IQLVE
+227 E
-232 DTLALSEVV
+232 DTQALNEVV

-260 EGDEINKMTVVN
+260 EGEEINKMTVVN

-326 IPSSEIENISVL
+326 IPSAEIENISVL

-373 GTIGFQDRAVKAE
+373 GSIGFQDRAVRAE

-406 SNKYSEDDILATE
+406 SVKYSEDNILSTE
-419 RGDDPYNHSYLN
+419 RGDDPYNNSYIN
-431 WGDEVYKPTY
+431 WANEVYKPTY

-491 MLKVSSDVTYRHID
+491 TLKVSSDVTYRHVD
-505 RLWPEALGSVQYDV
+505 RLWPEALGSVQSDV

-526 PVRYENGD
+526 PVRYENGE

-554 EDRYNKDV
+554 EDRYNMDL

-601 YNEVGELIT
+601 YNEAGELIT

-619 DSRND
+619 DSRNN

-668 LISDALPDISL
+668 LISDALPDVSL
-679 GSAGSQFAEGYPTK
+679 GSAGSQFAEGSPTK

-721 SSRFAKGHKWGVFPS
+721 SSRFAKGNKWGVFPS

-749 KNLGFVDNLK
+749 RNLGFVDNLK

-780 YNTSNVVMNGSLV
+780 YSTSNVVMNGSLV

-819 FGFLNNSIYG
+819 FGFLDNSIYG

-867 IEAMVGFRKTFGEFT
+867 VEAMVGFRKTFGEFT

-1030 FRDRWTEENQNGNAE
+1030 FRDRWTEDNQNGNAE

-1067 TNYLRLKNAQ
+1067 TNYLRLKNVQ

-1114 DPEGKSDRINDFPPL
+1114 DPEGKSDRISDFPPL

>member
-1 MCEIHRLI
+1 
-9 TNTCLTQ
+9 
-16 VLIFKYH
+16 
-23 KVMNKIPLSGFCLLL
+23 MNKIPLSGFCLLL

-52 YMLLFAAVLCLHA
+52 YMLLFAAIFCLHA
-65 ENAISQK
+65 EHAISQK

-83 DYLNTIEKQTDYL
+83 DYLNTIEKQTEYL

-107 KISVNMVGKSIREV
+107 KISVNMVGKSIKEV
-121 LDNLSTQLGLN
+121 LDNFSALLGLS

-138 YIVLSSYKV
+138 YIVLSSHKV
-147 KETSI
+147 KETSALL
-152 PVVAQQKKTI
+152 VDRQKKTI

-168 DLGEPIIGANV
+168 EMGEPFIGANV

-191 INGKFT
+191 IDGKFT
-197 LDIAPGAVIQFSYI
+197 LEVAPGAVVQVSYI
-211 GYNTQEVKVG
+211 GYNTQEVKIG
-221 NQSTLA
+221 NQSALA
-227 IQLVE
+227 IRLVE
-232 DTLALSEVV
+232 DTQALSEVV

-246 IQRKVTT
+246 VQRKVTT

-406 SNKYSEDDILATE
+406 SIQYSEDDILATE

-431 WGDEVYKPTY
+431 WGNEVYKPTY

-463 YLDQPGLVKN
+463 YLDQPGLIEN

-505 RLWPEALGSVQYDV
+505 RLWPESLGSVQYEV

-526 PVRYENGD
+526 PVKYENGD

-587 SWDRRKIHYKNHKY
+587 SWDRRKIHYKNYKY
-601 YNEVGELIT
+601 YNEAGELVT

-619 DSRND
+619 DSRNN

-668 LISDALPDISL
+668 LISDALPDVSL

-736 FSAAWRISEEGFM
+736 FSAAWRISEEGFV

-819 FGFLNNSIYG
+819 FGFLNNTIYG

-867 IEAMVGFRKTFGEFT
+867 IEAMAGFRKTFGEFT

-896 IDRGGDDKNISGYN
+896 VDRGGDDKNISGYN

-1023 EAFTGVH
+1023 EAFTGIH
-1030 FRDRWTEENQNGNAE
+1030 FRDRWTEENRNGNAE

-1083 KGITDKLRITK
+1083 KGITDKLGITK

>member
-1 MCEIHRLI
+1 
-9 TNTCLTQ
+9 
-16 VLIFKYH
+16 
-23 KVMNKIPLSGFCLLL
+23 MNKIPLSGFCLLL

-65 ENAISQK
+65 ENAVSQK
-72 ITLQGDNLSVK
+72 ITLQGENLSVK
-83 DYLNTIEKQTDYL
+83 DYLNTIEKQTDFL

-107 KISVNMVGKSIREV
+107 KISVNMVSKSIREV

-138 YIVLSSYKV
+138 YIVLSSHKA

-227 IQLVE
+227 IRLVE
-232 DTLALSEVV
+232 DTQALSEVV

-406 SNKYSEDDILATE
+406 SSKYSEDDILATE

-505 RLWPEALGSVQYDV
+505 RLWPESLGSVQYDV

-587 SWDRRKIHYKNHKY
+587 SWDRRKIHYKNYKY
-601 YNEVGELIT
+601 YNEAGELIT

-958 KLVDTNNDGTIDPDD
+958 KLVDANNDGTIDPDD

>member
-1 MCEIHRLI
+1 
-9 TNTCLTQ
+9 
-16 VLIFKYH
+16 
-23 KVMNKIPLSGFCLLL
+23 MNKIPLSGFCLLL

-52 YMLLFAAVLCLHA
+52 YMLLFAAIFCLHA
-65 ENAISQK
+65 EHAISQK

-83 DYLNTIEKQTDYL
+83 DYLNTIEKQTEYL

-107 KISVNMVGKSIREV
+107 KISVNMVGKSIKEV
-121 LDNLSTQLGLN
+121 LDNFSALLGLS

-138 YIVLSSYKV
+138 YIVLSSHKI
-147 KETSI
+147 KETSALL
-152 PVVAQQKKTI
+152 VDRQKKTI

-168 DLGEPIIGANV
+168 EMGEPIIGANV

-191 INGKFT
+191 IDGKFT
-197 LDIAPGAVIQFSYI
+197 LEVAPGAVVQVSYI
-211 GYNTQEVKVG
+211 GYNTQEVKIG
-221 NQSTLA
+221 NQSAFA
-227 IQLVE
+227 IRLVE
-232 DTLALSEVV
+232 DTQALSEVV

-246 IQRKVTT
+246 VQRKVTT

-406 SNKYSEDDILATE
+406 SIQYSEDDILATE

-431 WGDEVYKPTY
+431 WGNEVYKPTY

-463 YLDQPGLVKN
+463 YLDQPGLIEN

-505 RLWPEALGSVQYDV
+505 RLWPESLGSVQYEV

-526 PVRYENGD
+526 PVKYENGD

-587 SWDRRKIHYKNHKY
+587 SWDRRKIHYKNYKY
-601 YNEVGELIT
+601 YNEAGELVT

-619 DSRND
+619 DSRNN

-668 LISDALPDISL
+668 LISDALPDVSL

-736 FSAAWRISEEGFM
+736 FSAAWRISEEGFV

-819 FGFLNNSIYG
+819 FGFLNNTIYG
-829 ELDWYSKDTKD
+829 ELDWYSKDTKG

-867 IEAMVGFRKTFGEFT
+867 IEAMAGFRKTFGEFT

-896 IDRGGDDKNISGYN
+896 VDRGGDDKNISGYN

-1023 EAFTGVH
+1023 EAFTGIH
-1030 FRDRWTEENQNGNAE
+1030 FRDRWTEENRNGNAE

>member
-1 MCEIHRLI
+1 
-9 TNTCLTQ
+9 
-16 VLIFKYH
+16 
-23 KVMNKIPLSGFCLLL
+23 MNKIPLSGFCLLL

-52 YMLLFAAVLCLHA
+52 YMLLFAAIFCLHA

-107 KISVNMVGKSIREV
+107 RISVNMVGKSIKEV

-138 YIVLSSYKV
+138 YIVLSSYKA
-147 KETSI
+147 KETSA
-152 PVVAQQKKTI
+152 PVIAQQKKTI

-191 INGKFT
+191 IDGKFT
-197 LDIAPGAVIQFSYI
+197 LEVAPGAVVQVSYI

-232 DTLALSEVV
+232 DTQALSEVV

-246 IQRKVTT
+246 VQRKVTT

-272 ATKALQGLSPG
+272 ARKALQGLSPG

-373 GTIGFQDRAVKAE
+373 GTIGFQDRAVRAE

-406 SNKYSEDDILATE
+406 SIKYSEDDILATE

-431 WGDEVYKPTY
+431 WANEVYKPTY

-491 MLKVSSDVTYRHID
+491 MLKVSSDVTYRHVD
-505 RLWPEALGSVQYDV
+505 RLWPESLGSVQYDV

-544 ISLMDMDVVG
+544 ISLMDLDVVG
-554 EDRYNKDV
+554 EDRYNMDV

-587 SWDRRKIHYKNHKY
+587 SWDRRKIHYKNYKY
-601 YNEVGELIT
+601 YNETGELVT

-619 DSRND
+619 DSRNN

-668 LISDALPDISL
+668 LISDALPDVSL

-819 FGFLNNSIYG
+819 FGFLNNTIYG

-867 IEAMVGFRKTFGEFT
+867 VEAMVGFRKTFGEFT

-990 SGEYKGFDLSLL
+990 SGEYKGFDLSFM
-1002 FQGSSGANRMMYG
+1002 FQFNYG
-1015 EWIEGPSY
+1015 N
-1023 EAFTGVH
+1023 
-1030 FRDRWTEENQNGNAE
+1030 DRWTEENQNGNAE

-1083 KGITDKLRITK
+1083 KDIRDKLRITK

>member
-1 MCEIHRLI
+1 
-9 TNTCLTQ
+9 
-16 VLIFKYH
+16 
-23 KVMNKIPLSGFCLLL
+23 MNKIPLSGFCLLL

-52 YMLLFAAVLCLHA
+52 YMLLFAAIFCLHA

-72 ITLQGDNLSVK
+72 ITLQGDNLSLK

-107 KISVNMVGKSIREV
+107 RISVNMVGKSIKEV

-138 YIVLSSYKV
+138 YIVLSSYKA
-147 KETSI
+147 KETSA
-152 PVVAQQKKTI
+152 PVIAQQKKTI

-191 INGKFT
+191 IDGKFT
-197 LDIAPGAVIQFSYI
+197 LEVAPGAVVQVSYI

-232 DTLALSEVV
+232 DTQALSEVV

-246 IQRKVTT
+246 VQRKVTT

-373 GTIGFQDRAVKAE
+373 GTIGFQDRAVRAE

-406 SNKYSEDDILATE
+406 SIKYSEDDILATE

-431 WGDEVYKPTY
+431 WANEVYKPTY

-491 MLKVSSDVTYRHID
+491 MLKVSSDVTYRHVD
-505 RLWPEALGSVQYDV
+505 RLWPESLGSVQYDV

-544 ISLMDMDVVG
+544 ISLMDLDVVG
-554 EDRYNKDV
+554 EDRYNMDV

-587 SWDRRKIHYKNHKY
+587 SWDRRKIHYKNYKY
-601 YNEVGELIT
+601 YNEAGELVT

-619 DSRND
+619 DSRNN

-635 YKKRFGDDHD
+635 YKKRFGDNHD

-668 LISDALPDISL
+668 LISDALPDVSL

-805 VTWETV
+805 VTWEIV

-819 FGFLNNSIYG
+819 FGFLNNTIYG

-867 IEAMVGFRKTFGEFT
+867 VEAMVGFRKTFGEFT

>member
-1 MCEIHRLI
+1 
-9 TNTCLTQ
+9 
-16 VLIFKYH
+16 
-23 KVMNKIPLSGFCLLL
+23 MNKIPLSGFCLLL

-52 YMLLFAAVLCLHA
+52 YMLLFAAIFCLHA
-65 ENAISQK
+65 EHAISQK
-72 ITLQGDNLSVK
+72 ITLQGDNLSLK
-83 DYLNTIEKQTDYL
+83 DYLNTIEKQTEYL

-107 KISVNMVGKSIREV
+107 KISVNMVGKSIKEV
-121 LDNLSTQLGLN
+121 LDNFSALLGLS

-138 YIVLSSYKV
+138 YIVLSSHKI
-147 KETSI
+147 KETSALL
-152 PVVAQQKKTI
+152 VDRQKKTI

-168 DLGEPIIGANV
+168 EMGEPIIGANV

-191 INGKFT
+191 IDGKFT
-197 LDIAPGAVIQFSYI
+197 LEVAPGAVVQVSYI
-211 GYNTQEVKVG
+211 GYNTQEVKIG
-221 NQSTLA
+221 NQSALA
-227 IQLVE
+227 IRLVE
-232 DTLALSEVV
+232 DTQALSEVV

-246 IQRKVTT
+246 VQRKVTT

-308 GNAKPLVLVDG
+308 GNAKPLVDG

-406 SNKYSEDDILATE
+406 SIQYSEDDILATE

-431 WGDEVYKPTY
+431 WGNEVYKPTY

-463 YLDQPGLVKN
+463 YLDQPGLIEN

-505 RLWPEALGSVQYDV
+505 RLWSESLGSVQYEV

-526 PVRYENGD
+526 PVKYENGD

-587 SWDRRKIHYKNHKY
+587 SWDRRKIHYKNYKY
-601 YNEVGELIT
+601 YNEAGELVT

-619 DSRND
+619 DSRNN

-668 LISDALPDISL
+668 LISDALPDVSL

-736 FSAAWRISEEGFM
+736 FSAAWRISEEGFV

-819 FGFLNNSIYG
+819 FGFLNNTIYG

-867 IEAMVGFRKTFGEFT
+867 IEAMAGFRKTFGEFT

-896 IDRGGDDKNISGYN
+896 VDRGGDDKNISGYN

-934 ELEEYRAKYKS
+934 EYRAKYKS

-1002 FQGSSGANRMMYG
+1002 FQASSGANRMMYG

-1023 EAFTGVH
+1023 EAFTGIH
-1030 FRDRWTEENQNGNAE
+1030 FRDRWTEENRNGNAE

>member
-1 MCEIHRLI
+1 
-9 TNTCLTQ
+9 
-16 VLIFKYH
+16 
-23 KVMNKIPLSGFCLLL
+23 MNKIPLSGFCLLL

-52 YMLLFAAVLCLHA
+52 YMLLFAAIFCLHA

-107 KISVNMVGKSIREV
+107 RISVNMVGKSIKEV

-138 YIVLSSYKV
+138 YIVLSSYKA
-147 KETSI
+147 KETSA
-152 PVVAQQKKTI
+152 PVIAQQKKTI

-191 INGKFT
+191 IDGKFT
-197 LDIAPGAVIQFSYI
+197 LEVAPGAVVQVSYI

-232 DTLALSEVV
+232 DTQALSEVV

-246 IQRKVTT
+246 VQRKVTT

-373 GTIGFQDRAVKAE
+373 GTIGFQDRAVRAE

-406 SNKYSEDDILATE
+406 SIKYSEDDILATE

-431 WGDEVYKPTY
+431 WANEVYKPTY

-473 TEYQRYSYR
+473 TEYQSYR

-491 MLKVSSDVTYRHID
+491 MLKVSSDVTYRHVD
-505 RLWPEALGSVQYDV
+505 RLWPESLGSVQYDV

-544 ISLMDMDVVG
+544 ISLMDLDVVG
-554 EDRYNKDV
+554 EDRYNMDV

-587 SWDRRKIHYKNHKY
+587 SWDRRKIHYKNYKY
-601 YNEVGELIT
+601 YNEAGELVT

-619 DSRND
+619 DSRNN

-635 YKKRFGDDHD
+635 YKKRFGDNHD

-668 LISDALPDISL
+668 LISDALPDVSL

-819 FGFLNNSIYG
+819 FGFLNNTIYG

-867 IEAMVGFRKTFGEFT
+867 VEAMVGFRKTFGEFT

>member
-1 MCEIHRLI
+1 MNSISDKKIERHSIAIKILH
-9 TNTCLTQ
+9 
-16 VLIFKYH
+16 
-23 KVMNKIPLSGFCLLL
+23 VMRF
-38 KSRHKHLFRIMRIT
+38 
-52 YMLLFAAVLCLHA
+52 YLLFLIVSITQAFSSTLY
-65 ENAISQK
+65 SQSASL
-72 ITLQGDNLSVK
+72 TLRMSNT
-83 DYLNTIEKQTDYL
+83 TIEDVLNRIEEQTEFRFLY
-96 FIYDAGVNVNK
+96 NK
-107 KISVNMVGKSIREV
+107 KIVDVEHKVNVSTKNGKITDV
-121 LDNLSTQLGLN
+121 LDHLFKDAGI
-132 YSQKGS
+132 S
-138 YIVLSSYKV
+138 YTISDRQIVLNKKDAFKSV
-147 KETSI
+147 
-152 PVVAQQKKTI
+152 QQSNQV
-162 TGVVTD
+162 TGIVTD
-168 DLGEPIIGANV
+168 ANGDPIIGANV
-179 IEKGTTNGIITD
+179 IEKGTTNGIISD
-191 INGKFT
+191 LDGKFSI
-197 LDIAPGAVIQFSYI
+197 DVNPGAVLQVSYI
-211 GYNTQEVKVG
+211 GYVTREITVKDKSFLTVKL
-221 NQSTLA
+221 S
-227 IQLVE
+227 E
-232 DTLALSEVV
+232 DTQALNEVV

-260 EGDEINKMTVVN
+260 EGEEINKMTVVN

-326 IPSSEIENISVL
+326 IPSAEIENISVL

-373 GTIGFQDRAVKAE
+373 GSIGFQDRAVRAE

-406 SNKYSEDDILATE
+406 SVKYSEDNILSTE
-419 RGDDPYNHSYLN
+419 RGDDPYNNSYIN
-431 WGDEVYKPTY
+431 WANEVYKPTY

-491 MLKVSSDVTYRHID
+491 TLKVSSDVTYRHVD
-505 RLWPEALGSVQYDV
+505 RLWPEALGSVQSDV

-526 PVRYENGD
+526 PVRYENGE

-554 EDRYNKDV
+554 EDRYNMDL

-601 YNEVGELIT
+601 YNEAGELIT

-619 DSRND
+619 DSRNN

-668 LISDALPDISL
+668 LISDALPDVSL
-679 GSAGSQFAEGYPTK
+679 GSAGSQFAEGSPTK

-721 SSRFAKGHKWGVFPS
+721 SSRFAKGNKWGVFPS

-780 YNTSNVVMNGSLV
+780 YSTSNVVMNGSLV

-819 FGFLNNSIYG
+819 FGFLDNSIYG

-867 IEAMVGFRKTFGEFT
+867 VEAMVGFRKTFGEFT

-1030 FRDRWTEENQNGNAE
+1030 FRDRWTEDNQNGNAE

-1067 TNYLRLKNAQ
+1067 TNYLRLKNVQ

-1114 DPEGKSDRINDFPPL
+1114 DPEGKSDRISDFPPL

>member
-1 MCEIHRLI
+1 
-9 TNTCLTQ
+9 
-16 VLIFKYH
+16 
-23 KVMNKIPLSGFCLLL
+23 MNKIPLSGFCLLL

-52 YMLLFAAVLCLHA
+52 YMLLFAAIFCLHA
-65 ENAISQK
+65 EHAISQK
-72 ITLQGDNLSVK
+72 ITLQGDNLSLK
-83 DYLNTIEKQTDYL
+83 DYLNTIEKQTEYL

-107 KISVNMVGKSIREV
+107 KISVNMVGKSIKEV
-121 LDNLSTQLGLN
+121 LDNFSALLGLS

-138 YIVLSSYKV
+138 YIVLSSHKI
-147 KETSI
+147 KETSALL
-152 PVVAQQKKTI
+152 VDRQKKTI

-168 DLGEPIIGANV
+168 EMGEPIIGANV

-191 INGKFT
+191 IDGKFT
-197 LDIAPGAVIQFSYI
+197 LEVAPGAVVQVSYI
-211 GYNTQEVKVG
+211 GYNTQEVKIG
-221 NQSTLA
+221 NQSALA
-227 IQLVE
+227 IRLVE
-232 DTLALSEVV
+232 DTQALSEVV

-246 IQRKVTT
+246 VQRKVTT

-406 SNKYSEDDILATE
+406 SIQYSEDDILATE

-431 WGDEVYKPTY
+431 WGNEVYKPTY

-463 YLDQPGLVKN
+463 YLDQPGLIEN

-505 RLWPEALGSVQYDV
+505 RLWSESLGSVQYEV

-526 PVRYENGD
+526 PVKYENGD

-587 SWDRRKIHYKNHKY
+587 SWDRRKIHYKNYKY
-601 YNEVGELIT
+601 YNEAGELVT

-619 DSRND
+619 DSRNN

-668 LISDALPDISL
+668 LISDALPDVSL

-736 FSAAWRISEEGFM
+736 FSAAWRISEEGFV

-819 FGFLNNSIYG
+819 FGFLNNTIYG

-867 IEAMVGFRKTFGEFT
+867 IEAMAGFRKTFGEFT

-896 IDRGGDDKNISGYN
+896 VDRGGDDKNISGYN

-1023 EAFTGVH
+1023 EAFTGIH
-1030 FRDRWTEENQNGNAE
+1030 FRDRWTEENRNGNAE